1 MTRRTWTRI
10 GLAFGVALTLAACGN
25 ANKDTSAMLLQVPK
39 ALFGKKPVPQPVSP
53 EQVAQALAASKSS
66 VFLFGLE
73 ARKSQFLL
81 ADIQRNGPY
90 QTFGNPSRQVIVL
103 RQGMVTST
111 RGMGGGDL
119 MSSEEDQLLAYVA
132 NRAEG
137 RVSYDMRFLTPE
149 DVTVVRRYTCHVAPG
164 GTIPVAAGL
173 VQETGHVVTANCTA
187 ADGVSPDFTNNYAVA
202 SDGYILGSKQW
213 LGPYLGYL
221 MTQVLRR

>member
-10 GLAFGVALTLAACGN
+10 GLALGVALTLAACGN
-25 ANKDTSAMLLQVPK
+25 TNKETGAMLRQVPK
-39 ALFGKKPVPQPVSP
+39 ALFGKKPVPPQVSP
-53 EQVAQALAASKSS
+53 EMMAKALASTKSS

-73 ARKSQFLL
+73 ARKAQFLL
-81 ADIQRNGPY
+81 ADIQHNGPY
-90 QTFGNPSRQVIVL
+90 QTFGNPSRLVVVL

-111 RGMGGGDL
+111 RGLGGGDL
-119 MSSEEDQLLAYVA
+119 MSSEEDQLLSYVA

-164 GTIPVAAGL
+164 GTIPVAGGL

-187 ADGVSPDFTNNYAVA
+187 ADGVSPDFTNTYAVA
-202 SDGYILGSKQW
+202 SDGYILSAKQW

-221 MTQVLRR
+221 LTQALRR